1 MFYNYQQLARI
12 SAQENS
18 KIFIAVTSQSCQ
30 SRFIRAFIPSIRFS
44 VFCFVVS
51 LFSEFDPR
59 MTVIENTKY
68 NIRKH
73 FDCLRR
79 CF

>member
-12 SAQENS
+12 SVQENA

-30 SRFIRAFIPSIRFS
+30 SRFIRAFIPAIRFS

-51 LFSEFDPR
+51 LPEDER
-59 MTVIENTKY
+59 YREHKV
-68 NIRKH
+68 
-73 FDCLRR
+73 
-79 CF
+79 